1 MSAVLV
7 TGGAGYI
14 GSHAVKA
21 LVKAGRRVVI
31 YDDLSAGHREAAVIA
46 GAGLATLVE
55 GDIRDTARVA
65 AILNEHAIESVMHF
79 AAWLSVGDSVHNP
92 AGYYHNNVTGALSV
106 LEAMVTQSVKQ
117 LVFSSTCAVFGN
129 PIATP
134 IAEDHPRRPINAYG
148 ETKLTIERA
157 LPHYERAYG
166 LRSIALRYFNAA
178 GADPDG
184 ELGEDHEPEIH
195 VIPRAI
201 DAACGRATF
210 QIFGEDYET
219 PDGTC
224 LRDYVHVVDLS
235 AAHLLALEALDRGAS
250 STAYN
255 LGTGRPTSV
264 RDDPADGRTSD
275 RTRCALHRWT
285 APRRRSRD
293 SLRHQRTDPTRSR
306 LGAAVRGHRCDR
318 RNRMAMAAAPSA
330 GLCKQVMP

>member
-21 LVKAGRRVVI
+21 LVRAGRRVVV

-46 GAGLATLVE
+46 GAGVATLIE

-65 AILNEHAIESVMHF
+65 AVLEEHAIESVMHF

-92 AGYYHNNVTGALSV
+92 AGYYQNNVTGALSV
-106 LEAMVTQSVKQ
+106 LQAMVTQGVRQ

-129 PIATP
+129 PVTTP
-134 IAEDHPRRPINAYG
+134 IDEDHPRKPINAYG
-148 ETKLTIERA
+148 ETKLTIEYA

-201 DAACGRATF
+201 DAACGRGHF

-219 PDGTC
+219 ADGTC

-235 AAHLLALEALDRGAS
+235 AAHLLALEALERGAS

-264 RDDPADGRTSD
+264 REI
-275 RTRCALHRWT
+275 
-285 APRRRSRD
+285 
-293 SLRHQRTDPTRSR
+293 
-306 LGAAVRGHRCDR
+306 LGAVER
-318 RNRMAMAAAPSA
+318 
-330 GLCKQVMP
+330 VT

>member
-21 LVKAGRRVVI
+21 LVRAGRRVVV

-46 GAGLATLVE
+46 GAGVATLIE

-65 AILNEHAIESVMHF
+65 AVLEEHAIESVMHF

-92 AGYYHNNVTGALSV
+92 AGYYQNNVTGALSV
-106 LEAMVTQSVKQ
+106 LQAMVTQGVRQ

-129 PIATP
+129 PVTTP
-134 IAEDHPRRPINAYG
+134 IDEDHPRKPINAYG
-148 ETKLTIERA
+148 ETKLTIEYA

-201 DAACGRATF
+201 DAACGRGHF
-210 QIFGEDYET
+210 QIFGA
-219 PDGTC
+219 
-224 LRDYVHVVDLS
+224 S
-235 AAHLLALEALDRGAS
+235 AGARGAR
-250 STAYN
+250 T
-255 LGTGRPTSV
+255 RSV
-264 RDDPADGRTSD
+264 VHRLQPRDRPADFGPRNPGGSRTSD
-275 RTRCALHRWT
+275 RMRCAPHHRS
-285 APRRRSRD
+285 ASRRRSRD
-293 SLRHQRTDPTRSR
+293 SLCCQCTNPARTR
-306 LGAAVRGHRCDR
+306 LGAAVRGPRCDR
-318 RNRMAMAAAPSA
+318 RNRIPMAAAASA
-330 GLCKQVMP
+330 RLCKQVMA